1 MKKEFA
7 IKNKFTM
14 KKTFLLILTLFTV
27 IFSFTAIPTQADSG
41 WDFDYDSGSSWDS
54 SWSSSDSWD
63 SSWDSSGDYD
73 TSFSSGSIPITSSSI
88 TSILI
93 FIVGMIIFIEIFYT
107 LIKNMK
113 KMNTLTINNNYN
125 DVSLEQV
132 ESIDKTIDI
141 SKLKTHLFEIYEKIQ
156 IAWMNFDYDTIR
168 KNTTDELFNMY
179 KAQLDTLKLKKQK
192 NIMEDITFKEAKI
205 YDIKKDQAVITV
217 KVYLVVSFYDYVIKE
232 ATNEV
237 VRGDKKTK
245 MQVKYELTFVKS
257 ALNNNQVEKC
267 PNCGAPVDINA
278 SATCPYCDSTLVKT
292 ASNYVLSKKT
302 CIGQEKDR

>member
-1 MKKEFA
+1 
-7 IKNKFTM
+7 
-14 KKTFLLILTLFTV
+14 
-27 IFSFTAIPTQADSG
+27 
-41 WDFDYDSGSSWDS
+41 
-54 SWSSSDSWD
+54 
-63 SSWDSSGDYD
+63 
-73 TSFSSGSIPITSSSI
+73 
-88 TSILI
+88 
-93 FIVGMIIFIEIFYT
+93 
-107 LIKNMK
+107 MK